1 MCVDVAKIVINK
13 FFRSLSPEEYLD
25 VPCGIKKER
34 IKELVKQG
42 PARVVIKFDET
53 DIKNALGEVKKK
65 DDEGNSFLEPWGDV
79 DIFEIDKSTTG
90 RAYWKDVFG
99 KLCSPCL
106 QFVEKSLDVTPE
118 LRSCIAA
125 GVAWLEQE
133 VVVLEQV
140 VVAQK
145 EKYTAQREKYSKKRA
160 DSEKL
165 HRQQAH
171 QSMWKSNIASMDVGI
186 RDLIST
192 QAPARV
198 HRIEKTRGRARS
210 RTREEVP

>member
-1 MCVDVAKIVINK
+1 M
-13 FFRSLSPEEYLD
+13 
-25 VPCGIKKER
+25 
-34 IKELVKQG
+34 
-42 PARVVIKFDET
+42 
-53 DIKNALGEVKKK
+53 KKK
-65 DDEGNSFLEPWGDV
+65 DDEGWRGNLLGRRRHIRDRQV
-79 DIFEIDKSTTG
+79 DDG

-106 QFVEKSLDVTPE
+106 QFVERRLDVTPE

-160 DSEKL
+160 DSEETVSKRTSPCGNQTL
-165 HRQQAH
+165 RR
-171 QSMWKSNIASMDVGI
+171 WTWASEI
-186 RDLIST
+186 
-192 QAPARV
+192 
-198 HRIEKTRGRARS
+198 
-210 RTREEVP
+210 